1 MAQQGATVTYSEGG
15 FLDRFP
21 WYVQLGVLLV
31 AILVVVAA
39 VDYFVMW
46 KWRDEADTKDQQ
58 AQELR
63 RQNQEA
69 EIIRQNIEAYTKTLE
84 GLNAQL
90 DTLKVR
96 LPEQREVT
104 NIFDQTKSQM
114 LASGLKLVQFQTS
127 DKSKEADKTY
137 YTEVPLQ
144 VRVVGSYPK
153 VQEFFQRLANFDRI
167 VNVTDIRLEKAEEK
181 DQASGATTAS
191 SFTLTA
197 FYISD
202 LNRQNLENQ
211 GQPADPKNPNKGA
224 APGGTNPTG
233 PPGPPAVN
241 PPAAPPK

>member
-31 AILVVVAA
+31 SILVVVFA
-39 VDYFVMW
+39 VDYFVM
-46 KWRDEADTKDQQ
+46 KGWRDDADVKDQQ

-114 LASGLKLVQFQTS
+114 LASGLKLVQFSTN
-127 DKSKEADKTY
+127 DKTKEVDKTY
-137 YTEVPLQ
+137 YTEVPSQ

-153 VQEFFQRLANFDRI
+153 IQEFFQRLAGFDRI
-167 VNVTDIRLEKAEEK
+167 VNVTDITLQKADDK
-181 DQASGATTAS
+181 DQAAGATTSAG
-191 SFTLTA
+191 FNLTA

-202 LNRQNLENQ
+202 ANRTNLESQ
-211 GQPADPKNPNKGA
+211 GQPTDPKNPNKAA
-224 APGGTNPTG
+224 APGT
-233 PPGPPAVN
+233 PGA
-241 PPAAPPK
+241 PPAAPPAAPK